1 MTGDFESFAD
11 LNDHPARDGVA
22 PDRSASA
29 LHLCHNG
36 VGVPR
41 EESVLER

>member
-1 MTGDFESFAD
+1 MTGDFESFGN
-11 LNDHPARDGVA
+11 LNDYPARDGLA

-29 LHLCHNG
+29 LHLCDNG

-41 EESVLER
+41 EGSVLER